1 MNPVFKQ
8 FQEQVRQQQ
17 EALRH
22 RQEMAHWHEQQKQMA
37 HPHPHQQQML
47 PQVHKAH
54 PLLAVFVFLLGL
66 LISFF
71 IGLLAGGAVEV
82 MGERQAAL
90 PVASIVWLVGTLVS
104 VTKAIKVW
112 RS

>member
-1 MNPVFKQ
+1 MNPAFRQ

-22 RQEMAHWHEQQKQMA
+22 KQEMAHWYEQQKQMA
-37 HPHPHQQQML
+37 HPHPQQTLKQ
-47 PQVHKAH
+47 QVHKTH
-54 PLLAVFVFLLGL
+54 PLLAVFVFLVGL

-71 IGLLAGGAVEV
+71 VGLLAGGAVEA
-82 MGERQAAL
+82 MGERHAAM
-90 PVASIVWLVGTLVS
+90 PVASVVWLVGTLVS
-104 VTKAIKVW
+104 VTKAFRVW